1 MRRLIVV
8 FSIAIILLQS
18 VLSCTPTSQSPAY
31 TPPSVSAPAPIPT
44 PIPESTPTPTPAPP
58 PAPEPTP
65 EPAIVIPTTP
75 VEVIKDIK
83 YGKAGNI
90 PLLLDVYIPE
100 TPIATPMPAIVY
112 IHGGSW
118 RIGNKAISNP
128 LRSYRTYLAR
138 HGFLTVSINYRLSGV
153 APFPAAV
160 EDCKCAV
167 RWLRANAERY
177 NVDPERIGVWG
188 ASAGGHL
195 AMMVGC
201 VDETADLEGNGGW
214 SKHSSRVQAVCSYY
228 GTADLPSEYPTVPNV
243 RRSFDIEQFLGG
255 TLDEFPQIYEAAS
268 PINYVTADDPP
279 LLLVHGDLDPQVP
292 FAQSEI
298 MYRVCQ
304 QAGLKATLIEVTGGG
319 HGGEG
324 GVFQQVT
331 DSPISP
337 SFDEIHQIVMDFF
350 IEHLLLNR

>member
-1 MRRLIVV
+1 MKKGLIV
-8 FSIAIILLQS
+8 AISLALVVMLIPGCTEPLPLPP
-18 VLSCTPTSQSPAY
+18 VTPTEPL
-31 TPPSVSAPAPIPT
+31 PPPPV
-44 PIPESTPTPTPAPP
+44 TPTV
-58 PAPEPTP
+58 
-65 EPAIVIPTTP
+65 VIPNTTAQVTED
-75 VEVIKDIK
+75 VE

-100 TPIATPMPAIVY
+100 TPIVTPMPAIVY

-118 RIGNKAISNP
+118 RIGDKAISNP

-138 HGFLTVSINYRLSGV
+138 HGFLTVSMNYRLSGV

-160 EDCKCAV
+160 EDSKCAV
-167 RWLRANAERY
+167 RWLRANAEKY

-195 AMMVGC
+195 AMMVAC
-201 VDETADLEGNGGW
+201 ADETADLEGNGGW
-214 SKHSSRVQAVCSYY
+214 SEYSSRVQAVCSYY
-228 GTADLPSEYPTVPNV
+228 GATDFPSWYPTEPNDQT
-243 RRSFDIEQFLGG
+243 RSAIEQFLGG
-255 TLDEFPQIYEAAS
+255 TLDEFLEIYEAAS
-268 PINYVTADDPP
+268 PTNYVTADDPP

-298 MYRVCQ
+298 MYRVYQ
-304 QAGLKATLIEVTGGG
+304 QAGLEATLIEVTGGG
-319 HGGEG
+319 HGGKG

-337 SFDEIHQIVMDFF
+337 SFGEIHQIVLDFF
-350 IEHLLLNR
+350 IEHLIVTR